1 MKITK
6 IEPSKKK
13 GFSRVYVDGQF
24 FMSLADEILSRR
36 AIKVGSEL
44 SEDSAPELSRAALVR
59 RARERLLY
67 ALDRRLH
74 SEKELREKLRRDYPP
89 DIIDEAI
96 AELDGLG
103 LIDDAAF
110 ARAFCEH
117 RAVSQKKGPY
127 AIRQELILKGVD
139 REVIDAA
146 LGEVFCDED
155 EEYRTAKKAAEKYQ
169 SDIDTPKGK
178 QRAFAALTRKGF
190 GYNVIKR
197 VLRELCDGFEE
208 FED

>member
-13 GFSRVYVDGQF
+13 DFLRIYLDGQF
-24 FMSLADEILSRR
+24 FMSVADEIVIRYSL
-36 AIKVGSEL
+36 KVGKEI
-44 SEDSAPELSRAALVR
+44 SEDGIPELSRAALVR

-67 ALDRRLH
+67 SLDRRLH
-74 SEKELREKLRRDYPP
+74 SERELREKLRRDYPP
-89 DIIDEAI
+89 DIIDDAI
-96 AELDGLG
+96 KELDGLG
-103 LIDDAAF
+103 LIDDSQF

-117 RAVSQKKGPY
+117 RINSQKKGPY

-139 REVIDAA
+139 REIINAVID
-146 LGEVFCDED
+146 EVFCNED
-155 EEYRTAKKAAEKYQ
+155 NEYAAALAVAERYRE
-169 SDIDTPKGK
+169 DLDTPRGR
-178 QRAFAALTRKGF
+178 QRAFSALVRKGF

-208 FED
+208 